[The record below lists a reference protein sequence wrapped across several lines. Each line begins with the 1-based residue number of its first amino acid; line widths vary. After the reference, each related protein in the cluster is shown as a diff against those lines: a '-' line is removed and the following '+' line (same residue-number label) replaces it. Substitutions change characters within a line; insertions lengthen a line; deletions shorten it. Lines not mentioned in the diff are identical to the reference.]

1 MWETLISY
9 LLNSIK
15 EVKEVKDNS
24 LFALSFC
31 KGKHIIRKTQRF
43 CGFFFEIDA
52 ISFHN
57 MTFVVKSLLTR
68 WNEST
73 SRIHDKTICHPHITP
88 NPIVDTCNPHRR
100 YLHRPSQVSSFEVVV
115 L

>member
-1 MWETLISY
+1 MKNTTKKVITIMAVLILAVVS
-9 LLNSIK
+9 LSAKVSILFEKLN
-15 EVKEVKDNS
+15 VFVV
-24 LFALSFC
+24 L
-31 KGKHIIRKTQRF
+31 
-43 CGFFFEIDA
+43 FFEIDA

-57 MTFVVKSLLTR
+57 ITFVVKSLLTR